1 MFLQSYFPYDILK
14 FFNAAIEFEKV
25 LFKHL
30 YFNNYATRIY
40 DFLNGVSID
49 INLILIIIFLEIAQA
64 A

>member
-30 YFNNYATRIY
+30 YATRIY
-40 DFLNGVSID
+40 DFHNGVPID
-49 INLILIIIFLEIAQA
+49 INLILKIIFREIAQA